1 MATSPPERPNYFL
14 LLELDPDA
22 AWSDAAFVA
31 RLDQKKAEW
40 TRGRNHPKHA
50 LRYKSYLDMAGD
62 IEAVLGDPARRE
74 AERAAARALRAA
86 QAEQAES
93 RFREELDLRAAKGFL
108 TRAEVD
114 ALLRDYGS
122 LLSSGTVR
130 AAIDALGL
138 EVRADDAPLEPRE
151 SLDPS
156 TMQAIASN
164 LKIVGSADLYDF
176 LGMVRASRT
185 VDLHARAAALYAD
198 NQKQATKTAIV
209 TARSD
214 LAGQAMTIFSDDESR
229 RRYDNALDELAYARL
244 GDDMARITQGSRT
257 IHAAQFARLMERAR
271 AQGLDLRRAEHY
283 IRRRAQELQVAL
295 VIADPAPIE
304 TRLRCPRCGTLAER
318 TAANCPACGTPL
330 TLPCPGCGQTMPTEY
345 RACTACGFPIGNMA
359 NVQGL
364 LAEAD
369 GRFHERNY
377 AGAEAALLE
386 ARRQWTMTPPRPL
399 NDPLSVA
406 LDGLLEQ
413 VRAEQQAKT
422 DALNRLAQHIDA
434 RRFYAARELL
444 RQLAA
449 AYPDLPLDEPRARID
464 AAIARAE
471 DDLRRARLA
480 EQHGEDAVELYQA
493 ILWECRDCRAAQEAL
508 ARTPPAPPGSLTVRA
523 GQRVVHL
530 QWAASPSR
538 GVRYVVVRRIG
549 APPIAPT
556 DGELL
561 ASLTGTAFD
570 DDSAPVGLPVF
581 YAVYSDREGV
591 RSAEGVRPPEPVLLT
606 ADVEMLAAQVDDS
619 LVRLRW
625 QPPPNAVAVIVRRGE
640 ASPPATP
647 EDGFPVRVFGLADAV
662 DSGLC
667 NGQVYHYTVFASF
680 DAGDGRQVYSAGAR
694 ISATPQEPPD
704 IITELTINTRRD
716 RPERELRVS
725 WPPVSK
731 GEAALLC
738 SNAPP
743 HLRPGLAIP
752 QATLAGCGQVIPA
765 PHNEAILTLSGTGLI
780 YLTPVVLFGDMAYPG
795 PTQSYTALEDVRDLR
810 LQNLGYAL
818 ALTWQWPSG
827 CRHAIV
833 AYRHDRYP
841 TVDDPQAARVE
852 LTRAEYDREG
862 RFLIPAPA
870 QADYF
875 IVVHAAVVL
884 DDQRLISPGAEPTCR
899 ARISLSSRI
908 TLTYAIRR
916 QRRLLGHGGLVLT
929 LRAEGAG
936 ELPELVLVRKPTSP
950 PITRADG
957 EPILRLPARQLEE
970 PVTTITIPLDPMV
983 EQPGSYAGLFLA
995 DDRLYEHRGGYIRIR
1010 KPDQA
1015 ALKVF

>member
-1 MATSPPERPNYFL
+1 MTTSPPERPNYFL

-22 AWSDAAFVA
+22 AWSDAAFTA

-74 AERAAARALRAA
+74 AERMAARALRAA

-114 ALLRDYGS
+114 ALLRDYGPA
-122 LLSSGTVR
+122 LSEMAVR
-130 AAIDALGL
+130 AAIDALEM
-138 EVRADDAPLEPRE
+138 EVRAEDAPLEPRE

-156 TMQAIASN
+156 TMQAITGN
-164 LKIVGSADLYDF
+164 LKIAGSADLYDF

-185 VDLHARAAALYAD
+185 ADLHARAAALYAD

-214 LAGQAMTIFSDDESR
+214 LAGQAMTVFSDDDSR
-229 RRYDNALDELAYARL
+229 RRYDNALDDLAYARL

-271 AQGLDLRRAEHY
+271 ARGLDLRRAEHY

-304 TRLRCPRCGTLAER
+304 TRLRCPRCGTLADPA
-318 TAANCPACGTPL
+318 AANCPACGTPL
-330 TLPCPGCGQTMPTEY
+330 TLSCPGCGQTMPTEY

-359 NVQGL
+359 NVRAL

-369 GRFHERNY
+369 ARFSARDY
-377 AGAEAALLE
+377 AGAEAALLD
-386 ARRQWTMTPPRPL
+386 ARRQWAIAPPRPL
-399 NDPLSVA
+399 NDPLSAA
-406 LDGLLEQ
+406 LDDLLER
-413 VRAEQQAKT
+413 VRAEQQAEA

-444 RQLAA
+444 RHITAA
-449 AYPDLPLDEPRARID
+449 RPDLPLDEPRARID

-471 DDLRRARLA
+471 DDLRRARQA
-480 EQHGEDAVELYQA
+480 EQAGEDAVKLYQA
-493 ILWECRDCRAAQEAL
+493 ILWECRDCRTAQEAL
-508 ARTPPAPPGSLTVRA
+508 ARTPPAPPGPLTVRA
-523 GQRVVHL
+523 GQRLAHL
-530 QWAASPSR
+530 QWTPGQAQ
-538 GVRYVVVRRIG
+538 GVRYVVVRRAG

-570 DDSAPVGLPVF
+570 DDSLPIGVPVF

-591 RSAEGVRPPEPVLLT
+591 RSADGARAPEPVLLT
-606 ADVEMLAAQVDDS
+606 AEVEALAAQVDDG

-625 QPPPNAVAVIVRRGE
+625 QPPPNAAAVIVRRGE
-640 ASPPATP
+640 AAPPATP
-647 EDGFPVRVFGLADAV
+647 EDGVPVRVFGLSDAA
-662 DSGLC
+662 DSGLR
-667 NGQVYHYTVFASF
+667 NGQVYHYTVFAIF
-680 DAGDGRQVYSAGAR
+680 EAGDGRQVYSAGAR
-694 ISATPQEPPD
+694 ISATPQEPPG
-704 IITELTINTRRD
+704 IITELAISARRGG
-716 RPERELRVS
+716 RERELRVS

-738 SNAPP
+738 SDAPP
-743 HLRPGLAIP
+743 HLRPGQAIP
-752 QATLAGCGQVIPA
+752 QAALADYGQVIPA
-765 PHNEAILTLSGTGLI
+765 PHDEATLTLSGTGLI
-780 YLTPVVLFGDMAYPG
+780 YLTPVVLLGDMAYPG

-810 LQNLGYAL
+810 VQNLGYAL
-818 ALTWQWPSG
+818 ALTWEWPRN

-833 AYRHDRYP
+833 AYRHDHYP
-841 TVDDPQAARVE
+841 AADDPQAARVE

-862 RFLIPAPA
+862 RFLIPGPA
-870 QADYF
+870 QTDYF
-875 IVVHAAVVL
+875 IVVHAAVVQ
-884 DDQRLISPGAEPTCR
+884 DGQRLISPGTEPTCR
-899 ARISLSSRI
+899 ARISLGSRI
-908 TLTYAIRR
+908 TLTYTIRR
-916 QRRLLGHGGLVLT
+916 RRRVLGRGGLALT

-936 ELPELVLVRKPTSP
+936 ELPELVLVRKPVSP
-950 PITRADG
+950 PTGRADG
-957 EPILRLPARQLEE
+957 EPILRLPARRLDE
-970 PVTTITIPLDPMV
+970 PMTTITVPLDPAA

-995 DDRLYEHRGGYIRIR
+995 DDRLYEHQGGHVRIR

-1015 ALKVF
+1015 DLKVF